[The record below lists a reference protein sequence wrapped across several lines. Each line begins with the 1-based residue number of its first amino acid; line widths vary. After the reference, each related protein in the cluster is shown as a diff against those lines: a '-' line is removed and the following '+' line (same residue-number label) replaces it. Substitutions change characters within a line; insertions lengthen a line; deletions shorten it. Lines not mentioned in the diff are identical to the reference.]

1 MQYSYIGTIAVI
13 SFTMFL
19 NECARLSALWLSGS
33 VSLFHSLY
41 LAHSLKGFFNEWAD
55 ISMCSPPFPS
65 SAVSLDVGLSVLP
78 ALLLISPPHRTK
90 IPNGTFW
97 TQPNE
102 ADTVAYRCWSRSH
115 SCCCCCRDSGALVLV
130 PPFPSLSPHTHYV
143 SAAPSPSTAACSFN
157 MSCGYGE
164 GRGKTAR

>member
-1 MQYSYIGTIAVI
+1 MRTTVCIVTVW
-13 SFTMFL
+13 L
-19 NECARLSALWLSGS
+19 CLPLPLPLPLS
-33 VSLFHSLY
+33 
-41 LAHSLKGFFNEWAD
+41 HSLKGFFNEWAD
-55 ISMCSPPFPS
+55 ISMCSPPPCPS

-102 ADTVAYRCWSRSH
+102 ADTVAYRCWSRSRSS

-130 PPFPSLSPHTHYV
+130 PSCPLSPLTLTTPLQLLLPLLLPAHLIW
-143 SAAPSPSTAACSFN
+143 AADMARE
-157 MSCGYGE
+157 E
-164 GRGKTAR
+164 GRLRGSTWVREGKG

>member
-1 MQYSYIGTIAVI
+1 MRTTVCIVTVWLCLLPLLLSSLSLSRVSSMNELTYPCAPPL
-13 SFTMFL
+13 FL
-19 NECARLSALWLSGS
+19 C
-33 VSLFHSLY
+33 
-41 LAHSLKGFFNEWAD
+41 
-55 ISMCSPPFPS
+55 

-102 ADTVAYRCWSRSH
+102 ADTVAYRCWSRSRCRSH
-115 SCCCCCRDSGALVLV
+115 SCCCCRDSGALVLV
-130 PPFPSLSPHTHYV
+130 PPALSPLTLHA
-143 SAAPSPSTAACSFN
+143 SAAPSPSTTACSFN

>member
-1 MQYSYIGTIAVI
+1 
-13 SFTMFL
+13 MFL

-33 VSLFHSLY
+33 VSLSHSLY
-41 LAHSLKGFFNEWAD
+41 PSRTLSRVSSMNELTYPCA
-55 ISMCSPPFPS
+55 PPPPCPS

-102 ADTVAYRCWSRSH
+102 ADTVAYRCWSRSRSS

-130 PPFPSLSPHTHYV
+130 PSCPLSPLTLTTPLQLLLPLLLPAHLIW
-143 SAAPSPSTAACSFN
+143 AADMARE
-157 MSCGYGE
+157 E
-164 GRGKTAR
+164 GRLRGSTWVREGKG

>member
-1 MQYSYIGTIAVI
+1 MRTTVCIVTVWLCLLPLLSPLLLSQG
-13 SFTMFL
+13 FL
-19 NECARLSALWLSGS
+19 QWMSWHIHVLPPP
-33 VSLFHSLY
+33 LFP
-41 LAHSLKGFFNEWAD
+41 
-55 ISMCSPPFPS
+55 C
-65 SAVSLDVGLSVLP
+65 SAVLLDVGLSVLP

-102 ADTVAYRCWSRSH
+102 ADTVAYRCRSRSRSH
-115 SCCCCCRDSGALVLV
+115 SCCCCRDSGALALV
-130 PPFPSLSPHTHYV
+130 PPALSTLALHA
-143 SAAPSPSTAACSFN
+143 SAAPSPSTTACSFN

>member
-1 MQYSYIGTIAVI
+1 MRTTVCIVI
-13 SFTMFL
+13 VWLCLLPLPLPLPLLLSQGFL
-19 NECARLSALWLSGS
+19 QWMSWHIHVLLPPPWP
-33 VSLFHSLY
+33 LFH
-41 LAHSLKGFFNEWAD
+41 
-55 ISMCSPPFPS
+55 

-102 ADTVAYRCWSRSH
+102 ADTVAYRCWSRSRCRSH
-115 SCCCCCRDSGALVLV
+115 SCCCCRDSGALVLV
-130 PPFPSLSPHTHYV
+130 PPALFPLTLHA
-143 SAAPSPSTAACSFN
+143 SAAPSPSTTACSFN

-164 GRGKTAR
+164 GAGKTAR

>member
-1 MQYSYIGTIAVI
+1 MRTTVCIVTVWLCLLPLPLPLALSQG
-13 SFTMFL
+13 FL
-19 NECARLSALWLSGS
+19 QWMSWHIHVLPL
-33 VSLFHSLY
+33 
-41 LAHSLKGFFNEWAD
+41 
-55 ISMCSPPFPS
+55 PFPS

-115 SCCCCCRDSGALVLV
+115 SCCCCCCRDSGALVLV
-130 PPFPSLSPHTHYV
+130 PPSPLSPLTLTTPLQLLLPLLLPAHLIW
-143 SAAPSPSTAACSFN
+143 AADMVREEGRLRGSTWVWE
-157 MSCGYGE
+157 GE
-164 GRGKTAR
+164 G

>member
-1 MQYSYIGTIAVI
+1 MQYCYIGTIAVI

-55 ISMCSPPFPS
+55 ISMCSPPFPFLCCLAWCRVKRVACFAFNFATAS
-65 SAVSLDVGLSVLP
+65 NKNPKRNVLNSTQRSRHRCLSLLESQSQ
-78 ALLLISPPHRTK
+78 LLLLLPWQRRTSAS
-90 IPNGTFW
+90 T
-97 TQPNE
+97 
-102 ADTVAYRCWSRSH
+102 
-115 SCCCCCRDSGALVLV
+115 
-130 PPFPSLSPHTHYV
+130 PFPSLSPHTHYA

-164 GRGKTAR
+164 GGG